1 MSANPQR
8 PRLRQRD
15 HALLVAARVT
25 TRSPVVACAAARS
38 SWLALQ
44 LARRGLRCDGLACRA
59 RHRENLGRAAAP
71 QPRGRASASLQRL
84 SLVDASTS
92 LVAARVTPTAHTSCD
107 TRDEGRGRT
116 EDLVQQL
123 RSQPLRREAQVAYR
137 ILPSLTI
144 DLTALCR
151 LPALCAAVLPEGQ
164 WPPSTRRGGRDF
176 GTGFRP
182 LASGRLSWEELVF
195 RVRARRALA
204 LSVRVRAVRPV
215 RAPPPAPAQLS
226 LTRHGHG
233 SDRLR
238 EAEPKGAKARA
249 PARCRPEL
257 VRGSPERSRPRPAG
271 RGCPLPARH
280 CSRGQGCSPSREG
293 LPPHR

>member
-1 MSANPQR
+1 M
-8 PRLRQRD
+8 
-15 HALLVAARVT
+15 HWLVAARVT
-25 TRSPVVACAAARS
+25 TRSPVVACAAAHS
-38 SWLALQ
+38 SWRALQ

-71 QPRGRASASLQRL
+71 QPRSSASAAQQRP
-84 SLVDASTS
+84 SRVVVPTS
-92 LVAARVTPTAHTSCD
+92 LMAARLMSAVHTNCARRNES
-107 TRDEGRGRT
+107 RGRT

-123 RSQPLRREAQVAYR
+123 RSQPLRREALVAYR

-151 LPALCAAVLPEGQ
+151 PPAFCAAVRPVGQ
-164 WPPSTRRGGRDF
+164 WAPGPRRGGCGP

-182 LASGRLSWEELVF
+182 WGRGRLSWEELVF

-204 LSVRVRAVRPV
+204 LSVRVRAARPV
-215 RAPPPAPAQLS
+215 RASPPAPAQLS
-226 LTRHGHG
+226 LTRYGHG

-238 EAEPKGAKARA
+238 EAEPKGATARS